1 MAKAAKKTTTAK
13 AGNDPGRLVFKIF
26 KIYFIIALIVVGLD
40 KFFYMLTNWSQY
52 LSPFVLRMCS
62 CYDRPFMQ
70 VIGAIEIIAG
80 IGVAFK
86 PKLFG
91 YIISLFL
98 LGIIINLLM
107 TGQYFDIAVR
117 DIGLLL
123 AAFSLA
129 KLSPKYSGK

>member
-1 MAKAAKKTTTAK
+1 MAKAAKKTTAAN
-13 AGNDPGRLVFKIF
+13 AGNDPGRLVFRMF
-26 KIYFIIALIVVGLD
+26 KIYFTIALIVVGLD

-52 LSPFVLRMCS
+52 LSPFLLRMCN
-62 CYDRPFMQ
+62 CQDRPLMG
-70 VIGAIEIIAG
+70 VIGLIEIIAG

-91 YIISLFL
+91 YIISVFL
-98 LGIIINLLM
+98 IGIILNLLM
-107 TGQYFDIAVR
+107 TGQYLDIAAR

-129 KLSPKYSGK
+129 KLSDKYSRK